1 MAQWSISYTDVF
13 GKKKVESFESQGE
26 AQARYEA
33 LIPRT
38 YGDLGDLVEVTAPIK
53 SAVKVSESVTDV
65 DLSNQWDDLEAV
77 VKGLFIR
84 GFDNPRGN
92 YFYVKTLYSNPDEAT
107 YSVYSRGSDS
117 LMLEIHVLGDGDSPC
132 VAVVNQGLQDKAFE
146 KACSVIEPVMKDWF
160 SMVTD
165 GFHGSLAYIDTPSE
179 YALWKKSK
187 GFKNE
192 DGASAASLGAVPTAT
207 VRPSNKRES
216 VFDDDELER
225 TGDQAPWG
233 KMKSRDR
240 KALQDA
246 YKVVQ
251 KYRPDATID
260 PKRGCITF
268 TTDEGPNGSVSISTE
283 TFTGFGGSSDIHTR
297 YDVRHKAWGSYDTFS
312 TEDFADLD
320 IILKGINAGVFKH
333 TDTWD
338 EFVRKVRRATR
349 KKRSA

>member
-1 MAQWSISYTDVF
+1 MAANWSISYTDVF

-117 LMLEIHVLGDGDSPC
+117 LMFEIHVLGDGDSPC

-207 VRPSNKRES
+207 VRPSNKREAKKK
-216 VFDDDELER
+216 FDYSL
-225 TGDQAPWG
+225 PP
-233 KMKSRDR
+233 
-240 KALQDA
+240 
-246 YKVVQ
+246 V
-251 KYRPDATID
+251 D
-260 PKRGCITF
+260 PKVASAAKKAITDAVKAFGLNMRDGLEFWTRSHDKASFSFHDVEIGGEKCIITF
-268 TTDEGPNGSVSISTE
+268 T
-283 TFTGFGGSSDIHTR
+283 
-297 YDVRHKAWGSYDTFS
+297 YDTQWGDVSVHLIVRGKDKFFDS
-312 TEDFADLD
+312 VEEALDF
-320 IILKGINAGVFKH
+320 LKEFGVGSKQL
-333 TDTWD
+333 
-338 EFVRKVRRATR
+338 KS
-349 KKRSA
+349 KKWR

>member
-1 MAQWSISYTDVF
+1 MAANWSISYTDVF

-117 LMLEIHVLGDGDSPC
+117 LMFEIHVLGDGDSPC

-207 VRPSNKRES
+207 VRPSNKREAKKK
-216 VFDDDELER
+216 FDYSL
-225 TGDQAPWG
+225 PP
-233 KMKSRDR
+233 
-240 KALQDA
+240 
-246 YKVVQ
+246 V
-251 KYRPDATID
+251 D
-260 PKRGCITF
+260 PKVARAAKKAITDAVKAFGLNMRDGLEFWTRSHDKASFSFHDVEIGGEKCIITF
-268 TTDEGPNGSVSISTE
+268 T
-283 TFTGFGGSSDIHTR
+283 
-297 YDVRHKAWGSYDTFS
+297 YDTQWGDVSVHLIVRGKDKFFDS
-312 TEDFADLD
+312 VEEALDF
-320 IILKGINAGVFKH
+320 LKEFGVGSKQL
-333 TDTWD
+333 
-338 EFVRKVRRATR
+338 KS
-349 KKRSA
+349 KKWR

>member
-1 MAQWSISYTDVF
+1 MYVVDACIIMQWSISYTDVF

-38 YGDLGDLVEVTAPIK
+38 YGDLGDLVSVTAPIK

-207 VRPSNKRES
+207 VRPSNKREAKKK
-216 VFDDDELER
+216 FDYSL
-225 TGDQAPWG
+225 PP
-233 KMKSRDR
+233 
-240 KALQDA
+240 
-246 YKVVQ
+246 V
-251 KYRPDATID
+251 D
-260 PKRGCITF
+260 PKVASAAKKAITDAVKAFGLNMRDGLEFWTRSHDKASFSFHDVEIGGEKCVITF
-268 TTDEGPNGSVSISTE
+268 T
-283 TFTGFGGSSDIHTR
+283 
-297 YDVRHKAWGSYDTFS
+297 YDTQWGDVSVHLIVRGKNKFFDS
-312 TEDFADLD
+312 VEEALDF
-320 IILKGINAGVFKH
+320 LKEFGVGSKQL
-333 TDTWD
+333 
-338 EFVRKVRRATR
+338 KS
-349 KKRSA
+349 KKWR

>member
-1 MAQWSISYTDVF
+1 MANWSISYTDVF

-38 YGDLGDLVEVTAPIK
+38 YGDLGDLVSVTAPIK

-160 SMVTD
+160 SLVTD

-207 VRPSNKRES
+207 VRPSNKRGADKSEGATLDKVSLMNDCYNAVNSLIMSDPAVKSLGLS
-216 VFDDDELER
+216 VVKDEKAGPSFSGVYIHDSDEDPVLAFEFYDKGYFHIVWY
-225 TGDQAPWG
+225 GDG
-233 KMKSRDR
+233 EDIS
-240 KALQDA
+240 
-246 YKVVQ
+246 
-251 KYRPDATID
+251 
-260 PKRGCITF
+260 
-268 TTDEGPNGSVSISTE
+268 EGPMRKFGSAEALVDYFKDDSI
-283 TFTGFGGSSDIHTR
+283 D
-297 YDVRHKAWGSYDTFS
+297 Y
-312 TEDFADLD
+312 
-320 IILKGINAGVFKH
+320 LKRVKG
-333 TDTWD
+333 
-338 EFVRKVRRATR
+338 
-349 KKRSA
+349 